1 MKEDIV
7 REFEES
13 LDDLAAAVVAAEP
26 DDLPILGEINN
37 SFNKLAELDRI
48 PPVVRLL
55 AQEGASLAEKI
66 VLRETDD
73 PDMAIARLG
82 QAVEALQQ
90 IAKCVAR
97 EEPLDTVELPDWFEY
112 DATGEKTTGE
122 TTSDAAAEDTP
133 QDSQTDSAGED
144 ANIFDLPADADTDL
158 VAEFITESLD
168 HIVNSEGALLELE
181 ANQDPEQINT
191 IFRAFHTIK
200 GTSGF
205 LGLAAVNK
213 VAHKAETLLDRARK
227 GEIVI
232 TGGYADLVL
241 DSCDMLKKL
250 IEYVSARLEGAD
262 CSMPEGVDDLI
273 ARLESPDLSVAE
285 GPEAPR
291 LGDILVAEGKATR
304 EDVEAVAAEG
314 GKEKIGTRLIKKNV
328 AKSKDVAKAIRT
340 QKAVAGKTAESSVRV
355 TTGRLDTLINM
366 VGEMVI
372 AQAMVA
378 QDPVVVKNDS
388 QALGRNIAQLGKITR
403 ELQELTLSMRMVP
416 LKNTFQ
422 KMA

>member
-48 PPVVRLL
+48 PLVVRLL

-250 IEYVSARLEGAD
+250 IEYVSARLEGAEKLREFE
-262 CSMPEGVDDLI
+262 SIQDDLEDT
-273 ARLESPDLSVAE
+273 LENL
-285 GPEAPR
+285 GPINKLRYIFSAMLLP
-291 LGDILVAEGKATR
+291 VVSSMA
-304 EDVEAVAAEG
+304 
-314 GKEKIGTRLIKKNV
+314 
-328 AKSKDVAKAIRT
+328 
-340 QKAVAGKTAESSVRV
+340 TAEARGTAGNRAAAASGESAEAGFKRCRDHISPHRPIPTPGRSGPASAGAGARAPGVPARRLRPQAV
-355 TTGRLDTLINM
+355 GRRAGPLRAARGLAADRRSETAAGRAAGCRTGRPDR
-366 VGEMVI
+366 G
-372 AQAMVA
+372 
-378 QDPVVVKNDS
+378 
-388 QALGRNIAQLGKITR
+388 G
-403 ELQELTLSMRMVP
+403 
-416 LKNTFQ
+416 
-422 KMA
+422 